1 MPVTATREEIRL
13 KTSGEMDAMAEAGRA
28 AARSLAAVAAA
39 AQAGVK
45 LTDLEEVTKTT
56 LRENGARPALLG
68 YHPGFS
74 AVSYLYATCLSV
86 NDEVIH
92 GTPRPIELRNGDV
105 LGIDL
110 VAEIDGWHADTAITI
125 IVGPKPH
132 APRAEKLLEVTE
144 KAMWLGIEKCRPG
157 STLGDVGSAIQ
168 RHVEKNR
175 FSILK
180 QMVGHGVGTAVH
192 EPGLDV
198 ANIGRP
204 GAGIRI
210 REGMT
215 FCVEPM
221 VTAGRGD
228 YKHRKNDP
236 WAVLTKDGSL
246 GAHFE
251 HTVGITKDGPRI
263 LTLP

>member
-1 MPVTATREEIRL
+1 MPSIATRDEIRL
-13 KTSGEMDAMAEAGRA
+13 KTAGEMDAMAAAGRA
-28 AARSLAAVAAA
+28 AARTLLALKEQ
-39 AQAGVK
+39 AQPGVK
-45 LTDLEEVTKTT
+45 LTELEELAIST
-56 LRENGARPALLG
+56 LRDNGARPGLLG

-74 AVSYLYATCLSV
+74 QVTYLHATCLSV

-92 GTPRPIELRNGDV
+92 GVPRRIALKAGDV

-110 VAEIDGWHADTAITI
+110 VAVIDGWFADTALTV
-125 IVGPKPH
+125 IVGPTPH
-132 APRAEKLLEVTE
+132 NPRAEKLLEVTE
-144 KAMWLGIEKCRPG
+144 KAMWLGIERCWPG
-157 STLGDVGSAIQ
+157 STLGDVGYAIQ
-168 RHVEKNR
+168 HHVEKNR

-198 ANIGRP
+198 ANVGRP
-204 GAGIRI
+204 GSGMRI

-236 WAVLTKDGSL
+236 WAVLSKDGSL

-251 HTVGITKDGPRI
+251 HTVGVTKDGPRI